1 MEKKLNLQIA
11 EAISS
16 FEQIMKEF
24 QIQRILYK
32 TLFRG
37 KGLEFDGYRKYNPD
51 DDAKDID
58 WKASI
63 KSNQIVIKQYI
74 EERDLKIMF
83 LIDVSDNMLF
93 GSTKKL
99 KCEYSAELC
108 SALAHLIINQG
119 DNVGFVLFSDKIV
132 AEALPK
138 KGRRQFDTLIG
149 ELSNPKNYGAPS
161 KIEEKLK
168 FFVDYFS
175 QNIDSIIIAS
185 DFLNLKESSRGT
197 LRLLS
202 NKFET
207 VALMIRDPLDKK
219 MPKIKGEIII
229 EDPNTGRQVI
239 IDPSIVRKSYEKN
252 ALDHENLVKNMFF
265 DAGID
270 FLNITTD
277 QPFPPKLAEFFR
289 SRIEKGK
296 YIVPA

>member
-1 MEKKLNLQIA
+1 MGKKLNLQIA

-24 QIQRILYK
+24 EIQRVLYK
-32 TLFRG
+32 TIFRG

-51 DDAKDID
+51 DDASDID
-58 WKASI
+58 WKATM
-63 KSNQIVIKQYI
+63 KSNQILIKQYI

-93 GSTKKL
+93 GSTEKL

-119 DNVGFVLFSDKIV
+119 DNVGFVLFSNKIV

-138 KGRRQFDTLIG
+138 KGRKQFDTLVG
-149 ELSNPKNYGAPS
+149 ELSNPENYGAPS
-161 KIEEKLK
+161 KIEEKLE
-168 FFVDYFS
+168 FFLNYLS
-175 QNIDSIIIAS
+175 QTIDSVIIVS
-185 DFLNLKESSRGT
+185 DFLNLKESSGRV
-197 LRLLS
+197 LSFFS

-207 VALMIRDPLDKK
+207 VAIMVKDPLDKR

-229 EDPNTGRQVI
+229 EDPNTNRQVI
-239 IDPSIVRKSYEKN
+239 IDPSIVRKAYEKN
-252 ALDHENLVKNMFF
+252 ALDHERLVKKMFL

-270 FLNITTD
+270 CLDITTD
-277 QPFPPKLAEFFR
+277 YPFPPKLAEFLR
-289 SRIEKGK
+289 GRMEKRK